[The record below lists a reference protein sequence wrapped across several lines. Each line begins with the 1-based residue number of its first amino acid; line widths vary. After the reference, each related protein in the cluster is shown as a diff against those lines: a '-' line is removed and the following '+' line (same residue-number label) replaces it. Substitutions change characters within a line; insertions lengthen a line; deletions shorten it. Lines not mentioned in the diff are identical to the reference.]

1 MPPTKT
7 EPQIGE
13 TTDILVGGGV
23 VETVTIL
30 DIDRENNF
38 ILGQKNPDMIAGPQA
53 SKGNRFR
60 WPYNAGGNNEYQID
74 SEFIFFDD
82 ETGIFAVKYSG

>member
-38 ILGQKNPDMIAGPQA
+38 ILGQKNPAMIAGPQA

-60 WPYNAGGNNEYQID
+60 WPRRADKGEYQID
-74 SEFIFFDD
+74 SEFIFFND
-82 ETGIFAVKYSG
+82 ETGIFAVRYNG